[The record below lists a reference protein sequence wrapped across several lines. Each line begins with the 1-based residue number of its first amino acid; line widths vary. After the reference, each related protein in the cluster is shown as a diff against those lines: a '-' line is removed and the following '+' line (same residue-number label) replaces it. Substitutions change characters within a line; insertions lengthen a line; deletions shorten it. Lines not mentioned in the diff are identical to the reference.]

1 MTNTRAKGARAETL
15 ARDYIISLG
24 YKIIERNYTI
34 RGGEIDII
42 ASDSNT
48 IVFFEVKSLIQSSR
62 YQIEEQVTQEKKKV
76 LIRTCKYWLLKAG
89 KLDSNWR
96 IDFIGIVYKNN
107 RTDYK
112 LQHITNAIY

>member
-48 IVFFEVKSLIQSSR
+48 IVFF
-62 YQIEEQVTQEKKKV
+62 
-76 LIRTCKYWLLKAG
+76 
-89 KLDSNWR
+89 
-96 IDFIGIVYKNN
+96 
-107 RTDYK
+107 
-112 LQHITNAIY
+112 